1 MSQLNKA
8 GFQRYF
14 LIELSSVHLMHK
26 VLVNLELKQDLK
38 QYKLYVRV
46 QRVDISSP
54 FSLFQGAAIQSWDV
68 FHRNI
73 IKLWTGIDPAFY
85 SFYPTK
91 HYCYCPNWLIG
102 SQKKSFGWRYKV
114 SKESSKV
121 TVSNQGI

>member
-26 VLVNLELKQDLK
+26 VLVNLELKEDLK

-54 FSLFQGAAIQSWDV
+54 FSLFQGAAIQS
-68 FHRNI
+68 
-73 IKLWTGIDPAFY
+73 
-85 SFYPTK
+85 
-91 HYCYCPNWLIG
+91 
-102 SQKKSFGWRYKV
+102 
-114 SKESSKV
+114 
-121 TVSNQGI
+121 